1 MRIYYLAG
9 VILSVTTILGACGE
23 GTPTE
28 CTISTTRESRQG
40 IVKIAK
46 FASGTDCEQ
55 MRALA
60 ESGQPLPTLAGS
72 APTATQP
79 KAVATTAAPTF
90 NTPFVAGQKTQAL
103 IATTDKQARVEEL
116 EKKIGVDSKQSRDP
130 FTSSIINPVPN
141 LETLLAKPKE
151 KPNLRPAVI
160 VRTSTIAK
168 ILLPPPPDIRAAEGT
183 KITGTVE
190 VSGTIFAIVNAFGE
204 PTSRYVRVGQ
214 MISNGKVLVKRIDTN
229 AEPPIVVLQQNGVE
243 VLRPVGAPVV
253 GAVDTTQPQ
262 PQTTVPA
269 PAQQTI
275 APFVLAPA
283 Q

>member
-9 VILSVTTILGACGE
+9 VILSVTSILGACGE

-28 CTISTTRESRQG
+28 CTISTTRETRQG

-46 FASGTDCEQ
+46 FASGTDCEA
-55 MRALA
+55 MRTLA

-90 NTPFVAGQKTQAL
+90 NAPFIAGQKTQEL
-103 IATTDKQARVEEL
+103 ISITDKQARVQEL
-116 EKKIGVDSKQSRDP
+116 EKKMGVGFKQSRDP

-151 KPNLRPAVI
+151 LPNLRPAVI

-168 ILLPPPPDIRAAEGT
+168 ILLPPPPPPDIKAAEGT
-183 KITGTVE
+183 KVTGTVE
-190 VSGTIFAIVNAFGE
+190 ISGTIFAIIQAFEE
-204 PTSRYVRVGQ
+204 PTSRYVKVGQ
-214 MISNGKVLVKRIDTN
+214 MISNGRVLVKRIDTN

-262 PQTTVPA
+262 TAVPA
-269 PAQQTI
+269 PQT
-275 APFVLAPA
+275 P
-283 Q
+283 QSN

>member
-40 IVKIAK
+40 IVKTAK
-46 FASGTDCEQ
+46 FAPGTDCEQ
-55 MRALA
+55 MRTLA
-60 ESGQPLPTLAGS
+60 ESGQPLPTVAGS

-79 KAVATTAAPTF
+79 KAVATTTAPTF
-90 NTPFVAGQKTQAL
+90 NAPFVAGQKPDGL
-103 IATTDKQARVEEL
+103 ISVTDKQARVQEL
-116 EKKIGVDSKQSRDP
+116 EKKIGVGSNQSRDP

-151 KPNLRPAVI
+151 LPNLRPAVI

-168 ILLPPPPDIRAAEGT
+168 ILLPPPPPPLPPDIKAAEGT
-183 KITGTVE
+183 KVTGTVE
-190 VSGTIFAIVNAFGE
+190 IAGMMFAIIQAFEE

-243 VLRPVGAPVV
+243 VLRPVGAPAV
-253 GAVDTTQPQ
+253 GVVDTTKPQ
-262 PQTTVPA
+262 PQTAA
-269 PAQQTI
+269 PAQ
-275 APFVLAPA
+275 
-283 Q
+283 